1 VDCRALTRPL
11 FNFTTIKLPKH
22 ASSGIDPR
30 QAALL
35 LAAHVT
41 EIFPGYQEIVSPHL
55 IFQAL
60 LQASNRHAAMSGLDP
75 PPYVEQ
81 VQLDGPTED
90 PAIFIKAY
98 TESVLE
104 GKFKEKPLMNKFH
117 AGHFGGLVFGPYCKD
132 LQERASSLRFN
143 RSSPIVYMNDSAKQ
157 LVRLAGGPSYDQEAA
172 HEQLSSF

>member
-1 VDCRALTRPL
+1 MQSP
-11 FNFTTIKLPKH
+11 
-22 ASSGIDPR
+22 GIDPR

-55 IFQAL
+55 IFQTL
-60 LQASNRHAAMSGLDP
+60 LQASNRHAAMSGADP

-81 VQLDGPTED
+81 VKLDGPTED
-90 PAIFIKAY
+90 PAVFIKAY
-98 TESVLE
+98 TESILE

-117 AGHFGGLVFGPYCKD
+117 AGVFGGLVFGPYYRE

-143 RSSPIVYMNDSAKQ
+143 RSSPIVYMNDSAMQ
-157 LVRLAGGPSYDQEAA
+157 LIRLAGGPGYDQEAA
-172 HEQLSSF
+172 HEQFSSF